1 MIKGILFSLS
11 ASLLFGALYY
21 LSTFLRPLEGVDI
34 FGVRMVVTL
43 PFLFLTLFL
52 LKQQREFFAFLHRL
66 RREPHLLLVLLVT
79 ASLVGFQMWLFL
91 YAPNA
96 GKAMD
101 VSFGYLLLPIAM
113 VAVGKLVYQERL
125 SPLKWAAILFA
136 VIGVGSN
143 LWLAGRFSWEAATV
157 FLSYPLYFM
166 LRRQFGMSHIHSFI
180 IEIVLLIP
188 ISLYFISQIN
198 MEWVAEQNPNITVF
212 LLLLGL
218 FSGAALISYTL
229 ASAILPFN
237 LLGLLGYV
245 EPCLMLV
252 IAFVI
257 GEVLSADA
265 YLLMICLVLAIGC
278 LVLDGVATFKKRKSH
293 A

>member
-1 MIKGILFSLS
+1 MVNGVLLSLC
-11 ASLLFGALYY
+11 ASMLFGALYY
-21 LSTFLRPLEGVDI
+21 LSTYLRPLQGVDV

-52 LKQQREFFAFLHRL
+52 LKQQHEFMAFLHRL
-66 RREPHLLLVLLVT
+66 QREPYLLAVLACT

-96 GKAMD
+96 GKAME

-113 VAVGKLVYQERL
+113 TAVGKCVYQERL
-125 SPLKWAAILFA
+125 SGFKWAAIGFA

-143 LWLAGRFSWEAATV
+143 LWLAGQFSWEAVTV
-157 FLSYPLYFM
+157 FVCYPLYFM
-166 LRRQFGMSHIHSFI
+166 LRRKFGLSHIHSFI
-180 IEIVLLIP
+180 VEIGLLLP
-188 ISLYFISQIN
+188 IAGYFISNI
-198 MEWVAEQNPNITVF
+198 AFEQVVEANPHIGFF
-212 LLLLGL
+212 LVLLGL
-218 FSGAALISYTL
+218 FSGLALISYTL

-245 EPCLMLV
+245 EPGLMLL
-252 IAFVI
+252 IAFLI
-257 GEVLSADA
+257 GERLQAEAYVLMVC
-265 YLLMICLVLAIGC
+265 LLLAIICLLF
-278 LVLDGVATFKKRKSH
+278 DGIMAMHRRRKD